1 MLHKEPRRA
10 DHARVV
16 AQRRALDRQSLG
28 KARHHAA
35 QHALTK
41 GLHQQLFLR
50 AHAAADEYHFRI
62 KDVYKARH
70 ARRDIVDPCAQHA
83 KHDLIAPLR
92 AIKDDASVELS
103 LPRRFLCAP
112 DKRRRRRIMLQTS
125 ALAARAGRAILIKRE
140 MPQLAR
146 NAARAAVQF
155 AAKHYAA

>member
-1 MLHKEPRRA
+1 MPASLPSV
-10 DHARVV
+10 ARSTDSPS
-16 AQRRALDRQSLG
+16 AKRG
-28 KARHHAA
+28 IHAA

-70 ARRDIVDPCAQHA
+70 TRRDIVDPCAQHA

-92 AIKDDASVELS
+92 AIKDDASVKLS
-103 LPRRFLCAP
+103 LPRRFLCAR

-125 ALAARAGRAILIKRE
+125 ALAARQGA
-140 MPQLAR
+140 PS
-146 NAARAAVQF
+146 
-155 AAKHYAA
+155 